1 MAVSTN
7 EENVK
12 LGQKGS
18 YGLTWP
24 NFGIL
29 GPLISPERYKLETS
43 NLPQRWTAVSTNE
56 KNAKI
61 DQKVSRGVFLFLEP
75 P

>member
-29 GPLISPERYKLETS
+29 APLISPERYKLETS
-43 NLPQRWTAVSTNE
+43 NLAQRWTAVSTNE
-56 KNAKI
+56 KKC
-61 DQKVSRGVFLFLEP
+61 
-75 P
+75 